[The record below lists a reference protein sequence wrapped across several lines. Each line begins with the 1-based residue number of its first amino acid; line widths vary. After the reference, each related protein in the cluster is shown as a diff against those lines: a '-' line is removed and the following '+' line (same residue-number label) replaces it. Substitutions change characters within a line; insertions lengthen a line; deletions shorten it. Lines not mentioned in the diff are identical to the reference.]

1 MKKIVKVM
9 VFVVA
14 LVEAFFGGV
23 FVTWYLSLKAISE
36 NAKRRATKKTT
47 DYYASYRKAN

>member
-1 MKKIVKVM
+1 MKTILKGM
-9 VFVVA
+9 FFLVA

-23 FVTWYLSLKAISE
+23 IVTWYLSLKAISE

>member
-1 MKKIVKVM
+1 MKKILGGIVVL
-9 VFVVA
+9 VA
-14 LVEAFFGGV
+14 LTEAFFGGV